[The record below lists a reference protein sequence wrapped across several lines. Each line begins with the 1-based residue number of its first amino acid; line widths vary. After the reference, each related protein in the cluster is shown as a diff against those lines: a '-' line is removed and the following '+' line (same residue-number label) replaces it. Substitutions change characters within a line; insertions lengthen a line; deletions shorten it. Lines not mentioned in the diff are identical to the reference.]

1 MVKESLEFLYRLI
14 RGDVS
19 SNSPASPSSK
29 FLPTAPRL
37 YKITRAKKE
46 AMKKAVASKSNPS
59 RNRPTS
65 ERKVAANRANA
76 RRSTGP
82 RSQLGK
88 ARSSLN
94 AIRHGI
100 LARAA
105 FNVTLEGESKRAEF
119 DDLVRGLAQEFQP
132 QTLSDHM
139 MVQQVAGCYWRL
151 AKVLTFETET
161 AWRNCFAGS
170 MPLEEMKP
178 FDDQEAQSLFIK
190 LVNLQNR
197 VFPQAGLGQPT
208 IPSGASARTIM
219 RYEGSL
225 NSTLFRCLRIL
236 EARRLAREDRGNVD
250 EHDYSNDVIEEEKL
264 RPPEPIEAKKVAPAS
279 KKKAV
284 ATPPTASAPATA
296 ENPPAAN
303 TPEEDGLHK
312 RTQNNLVDEALSAFE
327 DLTPEAIDKLTREV
341 ERKIRNQIS

>member
-1 MVKESLEFLYRLI
+1 
-14 RGDVS
+14 
-19 SNSPASPSSK
+19 
-29 FLPTAPRL
+29 
-37 YKITRAKKE
+37 
-46 AMKKAVASKSNPS
+46 MKKAVASKSNPS
-59 RNRPTS
+59 RPTS
-65 ERKVAANRANA
+65 DRKVAANRANA

-82 RSQLGK
+82 RSKLGK

-151 AKVLTFETET
+151 AKVLTFETES
-161 AWRNCFAGS
+161 AWRNCYGGS

-178 FDDQEAQSLFIK
+178 FDDQGPSLFIELVK
-190 LVNLQNR
+190 LQDEL
-197 VFPQAGLGQPT
+197 FPQAGLGQPT

-236 EARRLAREDRGNVD
+236 EARRLARADRGD
-250 EHDYSNDVIEEEKL
+250 SAEHDYSTDVIEEEQP
-264 RPPEPIEAKKVAPAS
+264 RPTPTEEPRPTVKATAKAEPAAKVKP
-279 KKKAV
+279 V
-284 ATPPTASAPATA
+284 VTESAPAAPATP
-296 ENPPAAN
+296 ENPSAEKPSEGA
-303 TPEEDGLHK
+303 ELHK
-312 RTQNNLVDEALSAFE
+312 RTQNKLVDEALSAFE
-327 DLTPEAIDKLTREV
+327 ELTPEAIDKLTREV
-341 ERKIRNQIS
+341 ERKIRNQMS

>member
-1 MVKESLEFLYRLI
+1 
-14 RGDVS
+14 
-19 SNSPASPSSK
+19 
-29 FLPTAPRL
+29 
-37 YKITRAKKE
+37 
-46 AMKKAVASKSNPS
+46 MKKVASKSNPS
-59 RNRPTS
+59 RPIS
-65 ERKVAANRANA
+65 DRKVAANRANA

-119 DDLVRGLAQEFQP
+119 EDLVRGLAQEFQP

-151 AKVLTFETET
+151 AKVLTFETES
-161 AWRNCFAGS
+161 AFRNCYAGS

-178 FDDQEAQSLFIK
+178 FDDQEMLGNFVK
-190 LVNLQNR
+190 LVNLQKQF
-197 VFPQAGLGQPT
+197 FPRAGLGEPT

-236 EARRLAREDRGNVD
+236 EARRLARDGRGD
-250 EHDYSNDVIEEEKL
+250 CAEHDYSNDIIEEEVP
-264 RPPEPIEAKKVAPAS
+264 RPWTRTEEPPPTTKATAKAEKAAPVSKAKPIVTEATPVAPETGA
-279 KKKAV
+279 
-284 ATPPTASAPATA
+284 A
-296 ENPPAAN
+296 EQPS
-303 TPEEDGLHK
+303 EEGELHE
-312 RTQNNLVDEALSAFE
+312 RTQNKLVDEALSTFAN
-327 DLTPEAIDKLTREV
+327 LSPEAIEELTREV

>member
-1 MVKESLEFLYRLI
+1 
-14 RGDVS
+14 
-19 SNSPASPSSK
+19 
-29 FLPTAPRL
+29 
-37 YKITRAKKE
+37 
-46 AMKKAVASKSNPS
+46 MKKAVASKSNPS
-59 RNRPTS
+59 RPTS
-65 ERKVAANRANA
+65 DRKVAANRANA

-82 RSQLGK
+82 RSPLGK

-151 AKVLTFETET
+151 AKVLTFETES
-161 AWRNCFAGS
+161 AWRNCYGGS

-178 FDDQEAQSLFIK
+178 FDDQGPSLFIELVK
-190 LVNLQNR
+190 LQDEL
-197 VFPQAGLGQPT
+197 FPRAGLGEPT

-236 EARRLAREDRGNVD
+236 EARRLARADRGD
-250 EHDYSNDVIEEEKL
+250 SAEHDYSSDSIEEDAH
-264 RPPEPIEAKKVAPAS
+264 RPPTPTEEAISNAAPQRRDKVAPAS
-279 KKKAV
+279 KAKPVVTESAGGGAEIPAV
-284 ATPPTASAPATA
+284 EKPSEGA
-296 ENPPAAN
+296 E
-303 TPEEDGLHK
+303 LHK
-312 RTQNNLVDEALSAFE
+312 RTQNKLVDEALSAFE
-327 DLTPEAIDKLTREV
+327 ELTPEAIDKLTREV
-341 ERKIRNQIS
+341 ERKIRNQMS